1 MRKFFS
7 VMLLTLCVMTGA
19 LFGSTVHAQPAEPNG
34 AEAFLTELFAID
46 GQAEEVPMEE
56 RAGYLQQRFGEYCEP
71 EMLEELM
78 SMRLPFSLMN
88 QGFNLS
94 VTETALEEK
103 KPVNGEA
110 GVKVNFRVTA
120 GRATAGRAM
129 ASGEEVQTVEIVGRL
144 TLNQETGRVQSI
156 RVDNLEALLGDQ
168 PAEPNGAEAF
178 LTELFAIDGQA
189 EEVPMEERAGYL
201 QQRFGEYCEPEM
213 LEELMSMRLPFSLMN
228 QGFDLSVTEA
238 ALEEKEPV
246 NGEAGVKVNFRVT
259 AGRATAGRVT
269 ASRASEEEA
278 QTVEIV
284 GRLTLNQETGRVQSI
299 RVDNLEALLALA
311 EAE

>member
-19 LFGSTVHAQPAEPNG
+19 LFGSTVHAQPAELNG
-34 AEAFLTELFAID
+34 AETFLTELFAID

-78 SMRLPFSLMN
+78 N
-88 QGFNLS
+88 
-94 VTETALEEK
+94 
-103 KPVNGEA
+103 
-110 GVKVNFRVTA
+110 
-120 GRATAGRAM
+120 
-129 ASGEEVQTVEIVGRL
+129 
-144 TLNQETGRVQSI
+144 
-156 RVDNLEALLGDQ
+156 
-168 PAEPNGAEAF
+168 
-178 LTELFAIDGQA
+178 
-189 EEVPMEERAGYL
+189 
-201 QQRFGEYCEPEM
+201 
-213 LEELMSMRLPFSLMN
+213 MRLPFSLMN
-228 QGFDLSVTEA
+228 QGFDLSVTETV
-238 ALEEKEPV
+238 LEEKEPV

-259 AGRATAGRVT
+259 AGRATASG
-269 ASRASEEEA
+269 EEA

>member
-88 QGFNLS
+88 QGFDLS
-94 VTETALEEK
+94 VTET
-103 KPVNGEA
+103 
-110 GVKVNFRVTA
+110 
-120 GRATAGRAM
+120 
-129 ASGEEVQTVEIVGRL
+129 
-144 TLNQETGRVQSI
+144 
-156 RVDNLEALLGDQ
+156 
-168 PAEPNGAEAF
+168 
-178 LTELFAIDGQA
+178 
-189 EEVPMEERAGYL
+189 
-201 QQRFGEYCEPEM
+201 
-213 LEELMSMRLPFSLMN
+213 
-228 QGFDLSVTEA
+228 

-259 AGRATAGRVT
+259 ASRVTVGRVTAGRATASG
-269 ASRASEEEA
+269 EEA

>member
-78 SMRLPFSLMN
+78 NMRLPFSLMN
-88 QGFNLS
+88 QGFDLS
-94 VTETALEEK
+94 VTERALEEK
-103 KPVNGEA
+103 EPVNGEA

-120 GRATAGRAM
+120 SRVTAGRA
-129 ASGEEVQTVEIVGRL
+129 SGEEAQTVEIVGRL

-178 LTELFAIDGQA
+178 LTELFAICLL
-189 EEVPMEERAGYL
+189 Y
-201 QQRFGEYCEPEM
+201 
-213 LEELMSMRLPFSLMN
+213 
-228 QGFDLSVTEA
+228 T
-238 ALEEKEPV
+238 
-246 NGEAGVKVNFRVT
+246 
-259 AGRATAGRVT
+259 
-269 ASRASEEEA
+269 SRC
-278 QTVEIV
+278 V
-284 GRLTLNQETGRVQSI
+284 
-299 RVDNLEALLALA
+299 
-311 EAE
+311 